1 MSRRT
6 ARRLVQ
12 KGGVRGSDWPFARRK
27 NEQNPCL
34 ADDRGRPVA
43 FALTPGN
50 VADITM
56 AAPLLGAVAR
66 PKRLLAD
73 KAYDADSLRKW
84 LKQRKVKAV
93 VPSTASRRT
102 PYPLD
107 SRAYK
112 RRNLIERMFCKL
124 KNWRRI
130 ATRYDRH
137 AQNYLSGLALAAIM
151 CLCI

>member
-6 ARRLVQ
+6 ARRRVQ
-12 KGGVRGSDWPFARRK
+12 KGEFAEAIGRSRGGRTSKIHA
-27 NEQNPCL
+27 L

-50 VADITM
+50 VADITI

-84 LKQRKVKAV
+84 LKQRKV

-130 ATRYDRH
+130 ATRYDRYISLVSPS
-137 AQNYLSGLALAAIM
+137 QP
-151 CLCI
+151 